1 MEINISELVSQAQKG
16 DREAFSKLYQL
27 TFRDSYYLALKT
39 VENESEVAEIV
50 EESYKKAFSSI
61 HTLKNSENIEAW
73 IKHITAIKCVDF
85 LKSKKQIDFN
95 SEQIS
100 DHSEAIE
107 DGVEFLPDG
116 FEKSENAIRTINKI
130 FDDFPVRKKAIT
142 LLYYYNEMPVAYIA
156 KTLGCSENDVNKEL
170 SSARAEIKSCFE
182 QAKNKEMLI
191 SPLSGTPVLALLLRS
206 AKQQQPVETD
216 LLRSI
221 FVSAT
226 EGMFDITEKLQPE
239 TNSVYEP
246 VIKEEKKADIP
257 AKKKEKEKILNKINS
272 LTKKQKTIA
281 IICICAFLVLII
293 AGGFLIS
300 HISKSGNS
308 EGEIA
313 EADSEMIKQ
322 IEPFQEV
329 YDKIL
334 QECYSYEGDNWKES
348 QFTFAY
354 VDDNEIPDMIFMT
367 HETNEDVGLI
377 YMNGNEKDHED
388 NMMVELSHTWFG
400 EDGSMVILKEYE
412 GEYFYKEIYRT
423 YEAYKYVDGEKTVV
437 KRLQYQL
444 DEDSE
449 GIEETW
455 ICSENNELK
464 ELNSMTEFNKY
475 VKELLGNYKKVVAGY
490 SVKDY
495 VESGKTITQYIKK
508 AEALA
513 YDYLV
518 KVELLPDDETETTDT
533 PEKTDY
539 IWQESTV
546 LNSYESIKFYSE
558 DTCIIK
564 MKENGMYGLIDSKGN
579 VVVQPEYEYGFDWC
593 TYGPGTVHY
602 LVKVSEYESRLID
615 LDNGYAVEDSFH
627 DGHGYDLGEIPD
639 EFQDMDIYRNGLV
652 AAQKNGKWGYIDEN
666 LNTVIPFSYERVE
679 THPMLERCR
688 SYDGK
693 YIPVKKGGKMGI
705 INKENETLV
714 PFEYSVIMQ
723 GKDGI
728 FIAQKDGKW
737 GFIGIGATP
746 DEPAKAKVIR
756 MLPEWEKNYTRL
768 LKEKSDMNYAASLKD
783 VDKNGTPDLIVY
795 DRTAQTDFIYL
806 FMNGDIEDEYGENIF
821 GGTSLYEN
829 SKGEYAVYRLYHSG
843 QDVSESY
850 STIELGQSYT
860 EFPCDGVSYV
870 KQANYVEIPSETWY
884 RDENAYVS
892 NEITK
897 EEYDAY
903 VKKFKKEYKQL
914 KEFYVSDFIESGDAL
929 SKYIK

>member
-1 MEINISELVSQAQKG
+1 MQIRISELVSQAQKG

-27 TFRDSYYLALKT
+27 TFRDSYYLALKIA
-39 VENESEVAEIV
+39 ENESEAAEIV

-95 SEQIS
+95 SEQTS
-100 DHSEAIE
+100 DHSETIE
-107 DGVEFLPDG
+107 EGIEFLPEG
-116 FEKSENAIRTINKI
+116 FEKSEKVTRIINKI
-130 FDDFPVRKKAIT
+130 IDIFPVRKKVVT
-142 LLYYYNEMPVAYIA
+142 LLYYYNKMPAAYIA
-156 KTLGCSENDVNKEL
+156 KTLGCTENDVNKEL
-170 SSARAEIKSCFE
+170 GAARAEIKGYFD
-182 QAKNKEMLI
+182 KKTDKEIPL
-191 SPLSGTPVLALLLRS
+191 SPLSATPVLALILHS
-206 AKQQQPVETD
+206 AKQQQSVETD

-221 FVSAT
+221 FASAT
-226 EGMFDITEKLQPE
+226 EGMFDTTEKLQPE

-293 AGGFLIS
+293 VGGFLIGYLNN
-300 HISKSGNS
+300 SGSS

-313 EADSEMIKQ
+313 EADSEMIKK

-334 QECYSYEGDNWKES
+334 QECYSYEGEDWQKS

-367 HETNEDVGLI
+367 HETDEDIGLI
-377 YMNGNEKDHED
+377 YMNGNGKDHED
-388 NMMVELSHTWFG
+388 NMMVQLSHTWFG
-400 EDGSMVILKEYE
+400 EDGSMVILKEYV
-412 GEYFYKEIYRT
+412 GEYYYKEIYRT
-423 YEAYKYVDGEKTVV
+423 YEEYKYVDGEKTVV
-437 KRLQYQL
+437 KRLQYKL

-449 GIEETW
+449 GIVETW
-455 ICSENNELK
+455 TCYENNELK
-464 ELNSMTEFNKY
+464 ELKSMTEFNVY
-475 VKELLGNYKKVVAGY
+475 VKELLNNYKKVVAGY

-495 VESGKTITQYIKK
+495 IESGKTIAQYIKK
-508 AEALA
+508 AEALV

-518 KVELLPDDETETTDT
+518 KVELLPEEEETTDT

-539 IWQESTV
+539 IWQESAV

-558 DTCIIK
+558 NTCIIE
-564 MKENGMYGLIDSKGN
+564 MKENGMYGLIDSMGN

-602 LVKVSEYESRLID
+602 LVKISEDESRLID
-615 LDNGYAVEDSFH
+615 LDNGYVVEDSYH

-639 EFQDMDIYRNGLV
+639 NFQDMDIYSNGLV
-652 AAQKNGKWGYIDEN
+652 AAQKNGKWGYVDEN

-746 DEPAKAKVIR
+746 KEPAKAKV
-756 MLPEWEKNYTRL
+756 MAKTPEWEKNYTKL
-768 LKEKSDMNYAASLKD
+768 LKEEYEMNYFATLKD
-783 VDKNGTPDLIVY
+783 VDKNGIPDLIVY
-795 DRTAQTDFIYL
+795 DRWAQTDFIYMY
-806 FMNGDIEDEYGENIF
+806 MNGDIEDEYDENIF

-829 SKGEYAVYRLYHSG
+829 SKGEYAVYSLYHSG

-850 STIELGQSYT
+850 SKIKFESSGRKWL
-860 EFPCDGVSYV
+860 DGFSYV
-870 KQANYVEIPSETWY
+870 KQANYVDVPIETWY
-884 RDENAYVS
+884 KDEDEYIAT
-892 NEITK
+892 EITK
-897 EEYDAY
+897 EEYEAY
-903 VKKFKKEYKQL
+903 VKSFEKEYKPFA
-914 KEFYVSDFIESGDAL
+914 EFDVYEFIESGDAL